1 MNQAMLY
8 LDGAQ
13 LDGNIIKATF
23 VLVSS
28 KRRREPSQGIHRIK
42 PEFEQAY
49 YYSRFFVFI
58 SYHYL
63 HPSSCFLN
71 DIKQNTN
78 QTDVEVFLLEELY
91 EEQEGIV

>member
-28 KRRREPSQGIHRIK
+28 KRRREPSQGINRVTLKFSI
-42 PEFEQAY
+42 
-49 YYSRFFVFI
+49 
-58 SYHYL
+58 
-63 HPSSCFLN
+63 
-71 DIKQNTN
+71 
-78 QTDVEVFLLEELY
+78 
-91 EEQEGIV
+91 